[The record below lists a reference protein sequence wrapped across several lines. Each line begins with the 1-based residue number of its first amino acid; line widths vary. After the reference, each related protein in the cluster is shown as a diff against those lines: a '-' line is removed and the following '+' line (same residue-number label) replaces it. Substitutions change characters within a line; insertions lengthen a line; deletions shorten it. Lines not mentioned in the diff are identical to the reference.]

1 MYVPIHFELAIVIF
15 NVVLLGVG
23 LVSMIMACSLT
34 KDGFADSRS
43 IEFIQV
49 DDLEA
54 TLIGGCY
61 IGNAV

>member
-34 KDGFADSRS
+34 KDGFADRS

-61 IGNAV
+61 NGNTV